1 MTRMSEHVQQTD
13 LPGTAPAGAER
24 SGRFRFGP
32 REVNRLGFGGMK
44 LTGPRLAGPPA
55 DRDAALAVLRRA
67 VELGVQHIETSD
79 HYGPHV
85 VNGLVREA
93 LHPYPDELVVVA
105 KVGARRTPDG
115 GWAEALSPPE
125 LRRAVHDD
133 LDQLGLDVL
142 DVVVLRMP
150 GMGDIPV
157 ERSLAE
163 PLEALVELQQEG
175 LVRHVGVSH
184 VTAAQV
190 AEALGIAPLACVE
203 HNYNLINRADD
214 DLVDDLARR
223 GIPYVAVQGLS
234 YTTMFRVR
242 GLTPEQS
249 AVLGAVTQRVGGTSE
264 QVAMA
269 WLLARSPNLLLIP
282 GATTVAELE
291 EHLAASALV
300 LDPVDLAE
308 LDRLGDTWA
317 PGPGAAVPTRP
328 TTTIEEKP

>member
-1 MTRMSEHVQQTD
+1 
-13 LPGTAPAGAER
+13 
-24 SGRFRFGP
+24 
-32 REVNRLGFGGMK
+32 
-44 LTGPRLAGPPA
+44 
-55 DRDAALAVLRRA
+55 
-67 VELGVQHIETSD
+67 
-79 HYGPHV
+79 
-85 VNGLVREA
+85 
-93 LHPYPDELVVVA
+93 
-105 KVGARRTPDG
+105 
-115 GWAEALSPPE
+115 
-125 LRRAVHDD
+125 VHDD

-223 GIPYVAVQGLS
+223 GIAYVAVQGLS
-234 YTTMFRVR
+234 YTTLFRVR

-249 AVLGAVTQRVGGTSE
+249 AVLGAVAQRVGGAPSRWPWRGCSLAPRTCCSSRAPPRWRSWRSTSRHPR
-264 QVAMA
+264 
-269 WLLARSPNLLLIP
+269 WC
-282 GATTVAELE
+282 
-291 EHLAASALV
+291 
-300 LDPVDLAE
+300 
-308 LDRLGDTWA
+308 
-317 PGPGAAVPTRP
+317 
-328 TTTIEEKP
+328 

>member
-1 MTRMSEHVQQTD
+1 MISTSDQQTG
-13 LPGTAPAGAER
+13 LPRAAPVTAEA
-24 SGRFRFGP
+24 SGQFRYGP
-32 REVNRLGFGGMK
+32 REVNRMGFGGMK
-44 LTGPRLAGPPA
+44 LTGPRLSGPPA
-55 DRDAALAVLRRA
+55 DRDGALAVLRRA
-67 VELGVQHIETSD
+67 VELGVQHVETSD

-85 VNGLVREA
+85 VNQLVREA

-115 GWAEALSPPE
+115 GWAEALTPAE
-125 LRRAVHDD
+125 LRRAVHED

-142 DVVVLRMP
+142 DVAVLRMP
-150 GMGDIPV
+150 GMGDIPT

-184 VTAAQV
+184 VTQTQV

-234 YTTMFRVR
+234 YTTLFRVR

-249 AVLGAVTQRVGGTSE
+249 AVLDAVAQRVGGTPE

-269 WLLARSPNLLLIP
+269 WLLARSPNMLLIP

-291 EHLAASALV
+291 EHLAACALE

-308 LDRLGDTWA
+308 LDSFGDTWA
-317 PGPGAAVPTRP
+317 PGPGTAVPTSSR
-328 TTTIEEKP
+328 TRTEEKP

>member
-1 MTRMSEHVQQTD
+1 MAPAHGPQTD
-13 LPGTAPAGAER
+13 LPRTAQA
-24 SGRFRFGP
+24 SGRFTYGP
-32 REVNRLGFGGMK
+32 REVNRMGFGGMK
-44 LTGPRLAGPPA
+44 LTGPRLSGPPA

-85 VNGLVREA
+85 VNQLVREA
-93 LHPYPDELVVVA
+93 LHPYPDDLVVVA

-115 GWAEALSPPE
+115 GWAEALSPAE
-125 LRRAVHDD
+125 LRRAVHED

-142 DVVVLRMP
+142 DVAVLRMP

-184 VTAAQV
+184 VTPTQV
-190 AEALGIAPLACVE
+190 AEALSIAPLACVE

-214 DLVDDLARR
+214 ALVDDLARR
-223 GIPYVAVQGLS
+223 GVAYVAVQGLS
-234 YTTMFRVR
+234 YTTLFRVR

-249 AVLGAVTQRVGGTSE
+249 AALDAVAQRVGGTPE

-269 WLLARSPNLLLIP
+269 WLLARSPNMLLIP

-308 LDRLGDTWA
+308 LDSFGDSWA
-317 PGPGAAVPTRP
+317 PGPGTAAPTRP
-328 TTTIEEKP
+328 LTRTEEKP

>member
-1 MTRMSEHVQQTD
+1 MTRMSERQTD
-13 LPGTAPAGAER
+13 LPRTPPATADG
-24 SGRFRFGP
+24 SGRYRFGP
-32 REVNRLGFGGMK
+32 REVNRMGFGGMK

-85 VNGLVREA
+85 VNQLVREA

-115 GWAEALSPPE
+115 GWAEALSPAE
-125 LRRAVHDD
+125 LRQAVHDD

-157 ERSLAE
+157 ERSLAA
-163 PLEALVELQQEG
+163 PLEALVELQEEG
-175 LVRHVGVSH
+175 LVRHLGVSH

-190 AEALGIAPLACVE
+190 AEALGITPLACVE

-223 GIPYVAVQGLS
+223 GIAYVAVQGLS
-234 YTTMFRVR
+234 YTTLFRVR

-249 AVLGAVTQRVGGTSE
+249 AVLGAVAQRVGGTPE

-282 GATTVAELE
+282 GATTVPELE
-291 EHLAASALV
+291 EHLAASALE

-308 LDRLGDTWA
+308 LDGFGDAWA
-317 PGPGAAVPTRP
+317 PGPGAAVPSSP
-328 TTTIEEKP
+328 PSTTEEES

>member
-1 MTRMSEHVQQTD
+1 MTSTSDQHTD
-13 LPGTAPAGAER
+13 LPRTAPTTAEG

-32 REVNRLGFGGMK
+32 REVNRMGFGGMK
-44 LTGPRLAGPPA
+44 LTGPRLMGPPA

-85 VNGLVREA
+85 VNQLVREA

-115 GWAEALSPPE
+115 GWAEALSPRE

-184 VTAAQV
+184 VTPAQV
-190 AEALGIAPLACVE
+190 TEALGIAPLACVE

-234 YTTMFRVR
+234 YTTLFRVR

-249 AVLGAVTQRVGGTSE
+249 AVLGGVAQRVGGTPE

-269 WLLARSPNLLLIP
+269 WLLARSPNMLLIP
-282 GATTVAELE
+282 GATTVPELE
-291 EHLAASALV
+291 QHLAAAALV
-300 LDPVDLAE
+300 LDPVDLPE
-308 LDRLGDTWA
+308 LDSFGDSGA
-317 PGPGAAVPTRP
+317 PGPRTAAPTRP
-328 TTTIEEKP
+328 LTRTEEKP

>member
-1 MTRMSEHVQQTD
+1 MTPASEQTD
-13 LPGTAPAGAER
+13 LAPAAQATAGS
-24 SGRFRFGP
+24 SGRFLLGP

-55 DRDAALAVLRRA
+55 DREAALAVLRRA
-67 VELGVQHIETSD
+67 VELGVEHIETSD

-93 LHPYPDELVVVA
+93 LHPYPDGLVVVA

-115 GWAEALSPPE
+115 GWAEALSAPE
-125 LRRAVHDD
+125 LRQAVHDD

-150 GMGDIPV
+150 GMGDVPV
-157 ERSLAE
+157 ERSLAG
-163 PLEALVELQQEG
+163 PLEALVELQEEG
-175 LVRHVGVSH
+175 LVRHLGVSH

-190 AEALGIAPLACVE
+190 AEARSITPLACVE
-203 HNYNLINRADD
+203 HNYNLINRGDD
-214 DLVDDLARR
+214 ELIDDLARH
-223 GIPYVAVQGLS
+223 GIAYVAVQGLS
-234 YTTMFRVR
+234 YTTLFRVR
-242 GLTPEQS
+242 GMTPEQ
-249 AVLGAVTQRVGGTSE
+249 AALLEALARRVGGTPE

-282 GATTVAELE
+282 GATSVAELE
-291 EHLAASALV
+291 EHLAAATLV

-308 LDRLGDTWA
+308 LDGFGGTWA
-317 PGPGAAVPTRP
+317 PGPGPAVPNSP
-328 TTTIEEKP
+328 LTTMEEKKP